1 MNIIIEKITKNEDL
15 IFVDFSSDLGSSR
28 AVWAGEKPVLG
39 SSYDVE
45 IDIDDDLVWGED
57 IVTASKSTC
66 MVSSSENKFCLVA
79 KVISSESDGCL
90 SVALGN
96 SVLLLDV
103 EGLPGDIS
111 GVIECNASEVK
122 LYSTNL

>member
-1 MNIIIEKITKNEDL
+1 MNIIIEKIIKNEDL
-15 IFVDFSSDLGSSR
+15 IFVDFSSDFGSSC

-57 IVTASKSTC
+57 IVTTSKSTC
-66 MVSSSENKFCLVA
+66 MVSSSENKLCLVA

-103 EGLPGDIS
+103 EGLPDDIS

-122 LYSTNL
+122 LYSTHV